1 VIVAGHTVR
10 RITAPMAGGRADDA
24 EIVQALFALDP
35 HYWEH
40 VEGAPLRENEAAIAL
55 EERPPSVP
63 IENKHAFLVDDVALL
78 DMLEGYPDEHTW
90 FLGLI
95 FLAPSVRGRGLGTRL
110 MHAVRDH
117 ARSHGARALRL
128 AVATQHPDA
137 RRLYERLGFQFVD
150 LRKRTIYTGDVI
162 ELAVLELRLD

>member
-1 VIVAGHTVR
+1 MNVAGHSVR
-10 RITAPMAGGRADDA
+10 RVTAADV
-24 EIVQALFALDP
+24 ERVQALFALDP
-35 HYWEH
+35 HYWAH
-40 VEGAPLRENEAAIAL
+40 VEGAPLRDDEAAIAL
-55 EERPPSVP
+55 DERPPGVP
-63 IENKHAFLVDDVALL
+63 LERKHTFVVDDIALL

-95 FLAPSVRGRGLGTRL
+95 FLAPAVRGRGLGTRL

-117 ARSHGARALRL
+117 ARAQGARALRL

-150 LRKRTIYTGDVI
+150 LRKRTVYTGAVV
-162 ELAVLELRLD
+162 ELAVLELALTA